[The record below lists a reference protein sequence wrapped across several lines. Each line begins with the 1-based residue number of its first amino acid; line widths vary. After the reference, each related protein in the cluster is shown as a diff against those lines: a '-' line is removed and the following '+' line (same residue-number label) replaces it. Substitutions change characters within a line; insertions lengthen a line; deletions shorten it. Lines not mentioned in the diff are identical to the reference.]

1 MIFFDDDIDF
11 SFNLEAIL
19 EYRRRYVL
27 RLASSD
33 DGLLFL
39 EQFVLSSSLV
49 ESLPM
54 LSSVDVSSSS
64 NAGNNNASLD
74 LVHTDERLTR

>member
-33 DGLLFL
+33 DGLLFSEL
-39 EQFVLSSSLV
+39 FVLLSSLTV
-49 ESLPM
+49 RAPYRP
-54 LSSVDVSSSS
+54 VC
-64 NAGNNNASLD
+64 A
-74 LVHTDERLTR
+74 